1 MVYTYS
7 VNPLS
12 YVTLPTS
19 MDYFTF
25 GLTACENVAIALTTA
40 PGVTDSQ
47 TWMVV
52 MDEYQEGV
60 YVTQIYSTDN
70 PLVTL
75 SFISVTTFK

>member
-70 PLVTL
+70 PSVIN
-75 SFISVTTFK
+75 SFRNV